1 MPELPEVQTTV
12 NGLNEFVK
20 GQTIL
25 DVWTDLATKNPS
37 RPDYLT
43 TTKSLDFFTF
53 FKKTISGTKILSAER
68 RAKNIFIHLSNGY
81 TILIHMK
88 MTGHLLYGTYTFD
101 TKTNTWIPHPSEKN
115 EALRDPFNRFLHTVF
130 ILKNGKHLALS
141 DVRKFA
147 KVSLLTKQELEKVKN
162 EFGPEP
168 LEKGFTF
175 TVFTERLLKKPT
187 KKIKT
192 ALLDQSLI
200 AGIGN
205 IYSDE
210 ALWLSAIHPTRLV
223 SSLTEKE
230 RKKLFD
236 AIQIVLTKGIDF
248 GGDSTSDYRDISG
261 KPGKFQKAHEVYR
274 QAGTTCSRKKCTG
287 IIERT
292 TIENRGCYLCPIHQI

>member
-25 DVWTDLATKNPS
+25 DVWTDLATKTPS

-130 ILKNGKHLALS
+130 ILKNGKHLTLS

-147 KVSLLTKQELEKVKN
+147 KVSLLTKQEVEKLKN

-192 ALLDQSLI
+192 ALLDQTLI

-274 QAGTTCSRKKCTG
+274 QAGTACSRKKCTG